1 MDLRSIYQQ
10 AQAMANAAAFKK
22 FDLARVA
29 EFLRFCNRTGPLD
42 KYSVGER
49 LLAVWL
55 TYMLSGVKLPLTLA
69 ALAECT
75 PALHSTQCGAGVTA
89 PFWVSDFERAA
100 AVLGVPAESL
110 TTLANEVARQA
121 RAPQTARPASGGP

>member
-55 TYMLSGVKLPLTLA
+55 TSMLNGAKSPQTLLAMAGHITAPLLA
-69 ALAECT
+69 SDFAHAA
-75 PALHSTQCGAGVTA
+75 PALN
-89 PFWVSDFERAA
+89 
-100 AVLGVPAESL
+100 VPAESL
-110 TTLANEVARQA
+110 AMLSNEIARQA
-121 RAPQTARPASGGP
+121 SAFAETL